1 MRLFTSIQGK
11 LTLIIG
17 AFLFFMLSIVV
28 TTLLIAD
35 KQSIDATVIN
45 IAARQQ
51 LLSVQIKCD
60 SNALILALESE
71 SSNQQQRQVLQEV
84 VDLFDQSLTAL
95 KDGGRTQQNNGNWL
109 IIPGSEGKIY
119 AELQT
124 IAALWE
130 PSKTALAVLLD
141 PEVDVISDE
150 FYDAITYLQTVWQPL
165 YEKTVITSTLL
176 EDSVSAKVTF
186 LKLFLLGGL
195 LATFAIG
202 FIGLWLGNQH
212 IITPVRLMVRATE
225 TLRQDE
231 FSETQRLPHFQQDEL
246 HKIASA
252 INAMRSNLHRMYSDL
267 STANAAA
274 QRINQALHH
283 TTTSV
288 LIANEDAQIIYCN
301 EAAQALF
308 KQYERTLQQLIPE
321 FNSDELIGLSLTT
334 LFNYE
339 PDILL
344 GEEQN
349 IAHFGQLT
357 AQAMYWDVMLNPVLD
372 TDSQHL
378 GWVTELRDRSAE
390 VMAEQA
396 LNQVMATVAAGDYQ
410 QRLKLSGQSAFFGKL
425 SEILNAHLDHSQQ
438 MLEELNSV
446 FAALVEGQL
455 NRTIDQ
461 HYSGDLAAL
470 QENVNETVTKLVRTI
485 NLLKN
490 SVYTIQTATTSIVE
504 ENTHLSQRTEEQASA
519 LLSMTA
525 NLRQLTQAIEENAE
539 KTRLTKRLAAQASE
553 QANQGNSV
561 IHSAVQAMQAVNHSS
576 RQVTEITSLID
587 EIAFQTNL
595 LALNAA
601 VEAARAGE
609 HGRGFSV
616 VATEVRNLAQRSAAA
631 AKEIKHLI
639 QTSSDNVQT
648 GTQNV
653 NQMNGVL
660 QEIVSSVQQVTDLM
674 MEIYETGQVQ
684 KEEIHALNTIVKQIG
699 LMTQQNAELVEKAT
713 VSSEA
718 LRQQT
723 QVLKAQV
730 DFFSTNDD
738 SA

>member
-51 LLSVQIKCD
+51 LLSVRIKCD

-71 SSNQQQRQVLQEV
+71 SSNQQQRQVLQEAI
-84 VDLFDQSLTAL
+84 DLFDQSLTAL
-95 KDGGRTQQNNGNWL
+95 KEGGRTQQNNGNWL
-109 IIPGSEGKIY
+109 IIPGSEGDVY
-119 AELQT
+119 EQLQAT
-124 IAALWE
+124 ATLWE
-130 PSKTALAVLLD
+130 PTQIALAVLLD
-141 PEVDVISDE
+141 SEVDVVSDE

-165 YEKTVITSTLL
+165 YEQAVIASTLL
-176 EDSVSAKVTF
+176 EESVGGKVMF
-186 LKLFLLGGL
+186 LKLFLLGVL

-231 FSETQRLPHFQQDEL
+231 FNETQRLPHFQQDEL

-252 INAMRSNLHRMYSDL
+252 INEMRSNLHRMYRDL
-267 STANAAA
+267 STTNATA

-288 LIANEDAQIIYCN
+288 LIANEEAHIIYCN

-308 KQYERTLQQLIPE
+308 RQYEATLQRLIPE
-321 FNSDELIGLSLTT
+321 FNSDELLGFSLAT
-334 LFNYE
+334 LFNY
-339 PDILL
+339 PANTLL
-344 GEEQN
+344 GEGHN
-349 IAHFGQLT
+349 IAHFSQLS
-357 AQAMYWDVMLNPVLD
+357 AEEMYLDVMLNPVLD
-372 TDSQHL
+372 TDHQHL

-390 VMAEQA
+390 VIAEHA
-396 LNQVMATVAAGDYQ
+396 LNQVMSTVAAGDYQ
-410 QRLKLSGQSAFFGKL
+410 QRLHLSGQSGFFGKL
-425 SEILNAHLDHSQQ
+425 SEILNTHLDHSQQ

-446 FAALVEGQL
+446 FAALVEGRL
-455 NRTIDQ
+455 NRTVDQ

-490 SVYTIQTATTSIVE
+490 SVNTIQAATTSIVE
-504 ENTHLSQRTEEQASA
+504 ENAHLSQRTEEQASA
-519 LLSMTA
+519 LLAMTA
-525 NLRQLTQAIEENAE
+525 NLRQLTQAIEDNAE
-539 KTRLTKRLAAQASE
+539 KTRITKRLATQASD
-553 QANQGNSV
+553 QANQGNRV
-561 IHSAVQAMQAVNHSS
+561 IHSAVQAMQAVSNSS
-576 RQVTEITSLID
+576 QQVTEITGLID

-639 QTSSDNVQT
+639 QTSSANVQT

-660 QEIVSSVQQVTDLM
+660 QEIVASVKQVTDLM
-674 MEIYETGQVQ
+674 IEIYETGQVQ
-684 KEEIHALNTIVKQIG
+684 KEEIHALNKIVQQIG

-713 VSSEA
+713 ISSEA

-730 DFFSTNDD
+730 DFFSTTD
-738 SA
+738 